1 MQSKPQPFAVYVLVA
16 ALVFSL
22 LTFVAQGQTSDQVNN
37 WSRVTA
43 LAAGAKVS
51 VKLKTGKT
59 VSGIVN
65 SVSDSTL
72 SLNVNNS
79 TREIKREDV
88 ATVHEVI
95 KKGSATKATL
105 IGTGIGAGVGAAA
118 GGIADAS
125 DDSGFE
131 KIDHV
136 ATAALAIVGA
146 GSGALVGY
154 LIGRGGNKRVLLYEA
169 K

>member
-1 MQSKPQPFAVYVLVA
+1 MRSRPQPFTVLLVVA
-16 ALVFSL
+16 AFLFST
-22 LTFVAQGQTSDQVNN
+22 LTVAAQDQVSN
-37 WSRVTA
+37 WSHVTA

-59 VSGIVN
+59 LNGTLISASDAGVSLTVKK
-65 SVSDSTL
+65 SAV
-72 SLNVNNS
+72 
-79 TREIKREDV
+79 DV
-88 ATVHEVI
+88 GRAEVTSI
-95 KKGSATKATL
+95 YQVVKKSSATKATL

-118 GGIADAS
+118 GGIAGAK

-154 LIGRGGNKRVLLYEA
+154 LI
-169 K
+169 